1 MGEIIV
7 DLPQEMIVKI
17 DEKIHEKAG
26 DHLSDQVL
34 WYLQPWIEQITSE
47 TEGEQEEVERVQ
59 LPLHIQKGGGG
70 FRYARTIDGI
80 VCCFTSDLETLNK
93 FKKEADDCRTREEFI
108 KLRDK
113 FKKPRKLKY
122 IYPAKRGA
130 YVCQIHINH
139 KTLHFAETSDL
150 SKLEKI
156 RDYVVWY
163 PDKIR
168 LFHETTG
175 RGRCDRL
182 LKRLN
187 EDKEYQEYLRSKEE

>member
-47 TEGEQEEVERVQ
+47 TEGEQEEVEPAQ
-59 LPLHIQKGGGG
+59 YIQKRGDRW
-70 FRYARTIDGI
+70 RYLRKIGDNH
-80 VCCFTSDLETLNK
+80 CSFTSDLETIHM
-93 FKKEADDCRTREEFI
+93 FKKEADNCRTKEEFI
-108 KLRDK
+108 KLKNK
-113 FKKPRKLKY
+113 FKKPRNY
-122 IYPAKRGA
+122 IYPSKRGS
-130 YVCQIHINH
+130 YVCQMEINY

-150 SKLEKI
+150 IKLEKI

-168 LFHETTG
+168 LFNETRG
-175 RGRCDRL
+175 HGRCDKL

>member
-47 TEGEQEEVERVQ
+47 TEGEQEEVEPGQYVQ
-59 LPLHIQKGGGG
+59 KRGD
-70 FRYARTIDGI
+70 RWMYCRKIDGNF
-80 VCCFTSDLETLNK
+80 CSFTSDLETMHM
-93 FKKEADDCRTREEFI
+93 FKKEADNCRTREEFI
-108 KLRDK
+108 KLKNK
-113 FKKPRKLKY
+113 FKKPRKLKSY
-122 IYPAKRGA
+122 IYPARGA
-130 YVCQIHINH
+130 YVCQMRINH
-139 KTLHFAETSDL
+139 KSLHFAETSDL

-168 LFHETTG
+168 LFHETRG
-175 RGRCDRL
+175 RGKCDKL